1 MFLLKLGSELQNLV
15 KKFAVRYEN
24 INKLQTAFP
33 SGMECTGVVFLKGG
47 LIPQCTLCC
56 LSLEDSFFTAYICFK
71 ETLFFS
77 VSYKLFNKYFSVPQ
91 STCQFR
97 VSVGK

>member
-33 SGMECTGVVFLKGG
+33 QSGIFPRSGMHRGGVFERGVDTPSLS
-47 LIPQCTLCC
+47 IRRCC
-56 LSLEDSFFTAYICFK
+56 N
-71 ETLFFS
+71 
-77 VSYKLFNKYFSVPQ
+77 V
-91 STCQFR
+91 
-97 VSVGK
+97 